1 MKIIY
6 IIIIFIGIT
15 VQTAWGN
22 LRDDYILLISSY
34 NSHFFWANTLEESF
48 RTALKKSGINTEIC
62 SEYLN
67 THRIGDPEKL

>member
-48 RTALKKSGINTEIC
+48 RTA
-62 SEYLN
+62 
-67 THRIGDPEKL
+67 